1 MSDISSDIS
10 DIKIPKIIHQIWTQG
25 CDKVPDKYKPYIE
38 KWKSF
43 KKYGYEYKCW
53 DDESIIKDMKKNE
66 PDLIHV
72 YKYFDLPQQRS
83 DVGRYYVIYRY
94 GGIYSDIDIEPHNIL
109 VIEDIIR
116 KNELMTAQDRF
127 KDVLS
132 QQFLGAKPF
141 HPFLRDCLDFIKKN
155 YKKEWYDILQVLYV
169 ERTTG
174 GHMYKTKIKPYID
187 NVHVI
192 SPELF
197 VHCDINNCADGDYSD
212 KLAVV
217 HFQRSWNPLVY
228 IQAFIIFYRYVIMLT
243 SIFLLLTILSS
254 CRNKFI
260 NYLCLTKNIIL
271 AMTITT
277 LFYIML
283 NLIVNGFVSRDGLFY
298 LILLF
303 LSYYCLSKKCTK
315 CSL

>member
-141 HPFLRDCLDFIKKN
+141 HPFLRDCLDFIKKII
-155 YKKEWYDILQVLYV
+155 KKN
-169 ERTTG
+169 G
-174 GHMYKTKIKPYID
+174 M
-187 NVHVI
+187 
-192 SPELF
+192 
-197 VHCDINNCADGDYSD
+197 
-212 KLAVV
+212 
-217 HFQRSWNPLVY
+217 
-228 IQAFIIFYRYVIMLT
+228 IFY
-243 SIFLLLTILSS
+243 
-254 CRNKFI
+254 
-260 NYLCLTKNIIL
+260 
-271 AMTITT
+271 
-277 LFYIML
+277 
-283 NLIVNGFVSRDGLFY
+283 
-298 LILLF
+298 
-303 LSYYCLSKKCTK
+303 K
-315 CSL
+315 CSM